1 MPEKILDG
9 TSLRNHRLDKRLP
22 APLSGNGGF
31 GRIGVL
37 AVKADREPDP
47 YGSFGKPCASA
58 PGVPV
63 PDGIHGGAPRL
74 HASPAHGLFHVP
86 PECGAVDLLV
96 SGTCGGGMVLY
107 SDL

>member
-58 PGVPV
+58 PGVP
-63 PDGIHGGAPRL
+63 
-74 HASPAHGLFHVP
+74 AHGLFHVP
-86 PECGAVDLLV
+86 SECGAVDLLV